1 MAELKTTPN
10 AGDVE
15 AFLSS
20 VEDETKRDDCYAILK
35 MMEEITGE
43 PPKMWGGTIVGF
55 GSYNYK
61 YESGRTGTWF
71 LTGFSP
77 RKQNLT
83 MYLMPGAES
92 LEDLFKGLGKYKIGK
107 GCLYVKKLEQIDQDV
122 LRKLIQGSV
131 DKLKEMYKE
140 YN

>member
-1 MAELKTTPN
+1 MAELKTAPN
-10 AGDVE
+10 DGDVE

-20 VEDETKRDDCYAILK
+20 VEDEAKRDDCYAILK
-35 MMEEITGE
+35 MMQEITGE
-43 PPKMWGGTIVGF
+43 APKMWGSTIVGF
-55 GSYNYK
+55 GSYHYK
-61 YESGRTGTWF
+61 YPTGRTGTWF

-92 LEDLFKGLGKYKIGK
+92 LEELFEGLGKYKMGK
-107 GCLYVKKLEQIDQDV
+107 GCLYVKKLAQVDQNV

-131 DKLKEMYKE
+131 DKLKELYKE

>member
-20 VEDETKRDDCYAILK
+20 VEDETKRDDCFAILK
-35 MMEEITGE
+35 MMEDITGE
-43 PPKMWGGTIVGF
+43 SPKMWGGTIVGF

-83 MYLMPGAES
+83 VYLMPGAES
-92 LEDLFKGLGKYKIGK
+92 LENLFDGLGKYKVGK

-122 LRKLIQGSV
+122 LKKLIQGSV